1 TATGAYVDRAAS
13 APYTARLG
21 EAAHRIVPGPPRVTA
36 LVAARILS
44 GEGGTSATPAW
55 IVIGDARIVATGSG
69 PAPGGATDL
78 GDALLAP
85 GYVDI
90 QINGAGAVD
99 FATASAEAIIATID
113 ALIDGGCTACL
124 PTICS
129 APLDRYAAMLERL
142 AVVRAARPESVL
154 GVHLE
159 GPFLGGAPGAHPPE
173 FVRDVD
179 LDWLVALCDRFGDLV
194 RLVTLAPEADPGL
207 AAVAALRARGI
218 TVALGHSTVDL
229 DGARAAADAGA
240 GIVTHLFNGMGP
252 LHHRAPGLAGAALD
266 DRRLVPS
273 VIADGVH
280 VHPLMLRLALR
291 ARPDAVL
298 VTDAV
303 ATAPPLELRSG
314 AAYLPD
320 GTLAGSTLTMAS
332 AVRHVAALGISA
344 AATVRCATGN
354 PARAIGA
361 TQYGRIAAGCRADL
375 VALDPVT
382 LEVRAV
388 WLGGVRR

>member
-1 TATGAYVDRAAS
+1 
-13 APYTARLG
+13 
-21 EAAHRIVPGPPRVTA
+21 
-36 LVAARILS
+36 
-44 GEGGTSATPAW
+44 
-55 IVIGDARIVATGSG
+55 VIGDGVIVATGTGSP
-69 PAPGGATDL
+69 PAGATDL
-78 GDALLAP
+78 GDAVLAP

-90 QINGAGAVD
+90 QVNGTGRVD
-99 FATASAEAIIATID
+99 FATATVDEIVAA
-113 ALIDGGCTACL
+113 IDGFVALGCTACL

-129 APLDRYAAMLERL
+129 APLDRYPPMLERL
-142 AVVRAARPESVL
+142 AAARAARPESVL

-173 FVRDVD
+173 YVRDVD
-179 LDWLVALCDRFGDLV
+179 LDWLVALCDGFGDLV

-207 AAVAALRARGI
+207 SAVAALRSRGI
-218 TVALGHSTVDL
+218 VVALGHSTVDL

-252 LHHRAPGLAGAALD
+252 LHHRSPGLAGAALD
-266 DRRLVPS
+266 DRRLIPS

-280 VHPLMLRLALR
+280 VHPVMVRLALR

-303 ATAPPLELRSG
+303 ATGPPLELRSG

-320 GTLAGSTLTMAS
+320 GTLAGSTLTMAD
-332 AVRHVAALGISA
+332 AVRHVAALGIPA
-344 AATVRCATGN
+344 AAAVRCATGN
-354 PARAIGA
+354 AARAVGA
-361 TQYGRIAAGCRADL
+361 TAHGRIGVGCRADL

-382 LEVRAV
+382 LEVRTV
-388 WLGGVRR
+388 WLGGIRR

>member
-1 TATGAYVDRAAS
+1 M
-13 APYTARLG
+13 
-21 EAAHRIVPGPPRVTA
+21 
-36 LVAARILS
+36 
-44 GEGGTSATPAW
+44 
-55 IVIGDARIVATGSG
+55 
-69 PAPGGATDL
+69 
-78 GDALLAP
+78 
-85 GYVDI
+85 
-90 QINGAGAVD
+90 
-99 FATASAEAIIATID
+99 IATID
-113 ALIDGGCTACL
+113 ELIAGGCTACL

-129 APLDRYAAMLERL
+129 APLDRYAPMLDRL
-142 AVVRAARPESVL
+142 AAVRAARTHAVL

-173 FVRDVD
+173 FVRAVD
-179 LDWLVALCDRFGDLV
+179 LDWLLALCDRFGDLI

-207 AAVAALRARGI
+207 AAIAALRSRGI

-252 LHHRAPGLAGAALD
+252 LHHRSPGLAGAALD

-280 VHPLMLRLALR
+280 VHPVMVRLALH

-303 ATAPPLELRSG
+303 ATAAPLQLRSG

-320 GTLAGSTLTMAS
+320 GTLAGSTLTMAT
-332 AVRHVAALGISA
+332 AVRHVAALGVSVA
-344 AATVRCATGN
+344 ASVRCATGN
-354 PARAIGA
+354 AARAIGA
-361 TQYGRIAAGCRADL
+361 TDYGRIAAGGRADL

-382 LEVRAV
+382 LAVQAV
-388 WLGGVRR
+388 WVGGVRR

>member
-1 TATGAYVDRAAS
+1 
-13 APYTARLG
+13 
-21 EAAHRIVPGPPRVTA
+21 VTA
-36 LVAARILS
+36 LVAARILN

-55 IVIGDARIVATGSG
+55 IVIGDGRIVATGTG
-69 PAPGGATDL
+69 APPAEATDL

-90 QINGAGAVD
+90 QVNGSGSVD
-99 FATASAEAIIATID
+99 FATASVDDMVETID
-113 ALIDGGCTACL
+113 EFVAGGCTACL

-129 APLDRYAAMLERL
+129 APLDWYAAMLERL
-142 AVVRAARPESVL
+142 AAVRAARPDSVL

-179 LDWLVALCDRFGDLV
+179 LDWLVALCEQFGDLI

-207 AAVAALRARGI
+207 AAIAALRSRGVV
-218 TVALGHSTVDL
+218 VALGHSTVGL
-229 DGARAAADAGA
+229 EGASAAADAGA

-252 LHHRAPGLAGAALD
+252 LHHRSPGLAGAALD

-280 VHPLMLRLALR
+280 VHPVMLRLALH

-303 ATAPPLELRSG
+303 ATAPPLQLRFS

-320 GTLAGSTLTMAS
+320 GTLAGSTLTMAT
-332 AVRHVAALGISA
+332 AVRHVTALGIPPA
-344 AATVRCATGN
+344 ASVRCATGN
-354 PARAIGA
+354 AARAIGA
-361 TQYGRIAAGCRADL
+361 TNYGRIAAGCRADL
-375 VALDPVT
+375 IALDPVT

-388 WLGGVRR
+388 WAGGVRK